1 MSVEEEA
8 EKLRQIQQAQNE
20 EKRKVVPFD
29 TKINFIETA
38 KGGIKANSINNVYEI
53 LLHDK
58 HLKGLFAFNE
68 FTHEIE
74 VSRNSKTL
82 LIEKGQMKDAYTSV
96 VQLYIEQKYKV
107 MFASKLIDGGITTVS
122 RRNVFNPAIE
132 YFEQC
137 LQKWDGKKRVADFLP
152 VFLGVEPSEVTTLQT
167 KLFFVGAVAKTFKPE
182 TKFDFVLDLVGGQG
196 VGKTTLLKKM
206 ANGWYTDQF
215 TDFENKDN
223 FGNMMRALIV
233 NDDEM
238 TATSHSSFEILKK
251 FSSAEKLEFRAAYT
265 KNFTR
270 EYKNFV
276 MARTTNE
283 VTYLKDKTG
292 ERRFLP
298 VMADKSR
305 AKKSPVTDLPSDT
318 IDQLWGEF
326 TSYYKDGFEF
336 GLTESQENMLARN
349 REQFMYIDEIEIAID
364 NILPSIENDYVSS
377 KDIAFRMGDIDIT
390 KNRKVAQKI
399 KSIMDNRVGWE
410 YVRTK
415 VKGKPFTG
423 YHRLDSNT
431 KQH

>member
-1 MSVEEEA
+1 MR
-8 EKLRQIQQAQNE
+8 LH
-20 EKRKVVPFD
+20 
-29 TKINFIETA
+29 KIFYA
-38 KGGIKANSINNVYEI
+38 
-53 LLHDK
+53 L